1 MTTIAKFHL
10 DNKMILDNQML
21 DFQCFLDNFQKLK
34 KRYRKIIKEKIVMH
48 LKNKIITKMLLI
60 KTNNDFEIMF
70 VI

>member
-1 MTTIAKFHL
+1 
-10 DNKMILDNQML
+10 MILDNQML
-21 DFQCFLDNFQKLK
+21 DFQCFRDNFQKLK